1 MDTAIYIVFVFSVIV
16 VSTITPLI
24 LSRHKLIFPA
34 TSRRKSNVRN
44 ILHYI
49 RSLDPAASCGEY
61 ARYPFKAIWW
71 DYIFPFLGIPMWFI
85 MQALDAGSHIS
96 KSNFIIEIFII
107 LMFSI
112 TAPWLRFAIT
122 YMKAGAAPYISFLLT
137 LVPLAA
143 TILLRLVM
151 PSLPE

>member
-24 LSRHKLIFPA
+24 LSRHK
-34 TSRRKSNVRN
+34 
-44 ILHYI
+44 
-49 RSLDPAASCGEY
+49 
-61 ARYPFKAIWW
+61 FKAIWW

-85 MQALDAGSHIS
+85 MQAFDAGSRIS
-96 KSNFIIEIFII
+96 KSNFIVEIFIV

-122 YMKAGAAPYISFLLT
+122 YMRAGFARYISFLLT
-137 LVPLAA
+137 LIPVAA

>member
-24 LSRHKLIFPA
+24 LSRHK
-34 TSRRKSNVRN
+34 
-44 ILHYI
+44 
-49 RSLDPAASCGEY
+49 
-61 ARYPFKAIWW
+61 FKAIWW
-71 DYIFPFLGIPMWFI
+71 DYTFPFLGIPMWFI
-85 MQALDAGSHIS
+85 MQAFNAGSYIS
-96 KSNFIIEIFII
+96 KSNFIIEIFIV

-122 YMKAGAAPYISFLLT
+122 YMKTGAAPYILFLLT
-137 LVPLAA
+137 LLPLAA
-143 TILLRLVM
+143 TILLRIVM